1 MDERTISSDVLIV
14 GGGPVGA
21 TLALALARGM
31 PATNGCGAP
40 LSVTV
45 LEAQSDFSVPRDART
60 LALSHGSRLILERI
74 GIWQKLAE
82 PTPITHIHISQR
94 GAFGRAMLSAE
105 EAGMPALGYVLN
117 YADLQQALHE
127 ALSNSPVNYLT
138 GAMVEAVQPDASA
151 PSVEFE
157 REGTK
162 HALQGRLLALADGGR
177 SLGSLPGVQRESRDY
192 GQCAVVCQVK
202 TELPHRNL
210 AYERFTAQGP
220 AALLPY
226 QDRYALVWTGTPQQA
241 EEILSWDDATFLERL
256 HAHFGD
262 RQGSFVWAGKRASFP
277 LALKTS
283 KPVTLD
289 RTVLIGNAA
298 QTLHPVAGQGFNIGL
313 RDAWELAQLILHAPR
328 EQIGDPAMLQAYA
341 AGRRLDTG
349 GGIFF
354 TDLLVRGFSN
364 DLPGL
369 REARAA
375 ALSALDL
382 LPPVKNFVMRRMIF
396 GAKG

>member
-1 MDERTISSDVLIV
+1 MDGQSINRDVLIV

-21 TLALALARGM
+21 TLALSLAQGM
-31 PATNGCGAP
+31 QGGEK

-45 LEAQSDFSVPRDART
+45 LEAQSDFSTPRDART

-74 GIWQKLAE
+74 GIWQALSD
-82 PTPITHIHISQR
+82 PTPITRIHISQR
-94 GAFGRAMLSAE
+94 GAFGRAMLNAE

-117 YADLQQALHE
+117 YADLTRALHE
-127 ALSNSPVNYLT
+127 ALSQAPVNYLT
-138 GAMVEAVQPDASA
+138 GALVESMRPDANAAAVTFAQNGESHELHG
-151 PSVEFE
+151 S
-157 REGTK
+157 
-162 HALQGRLLALADGGR
+162 LLALADGGR
-177 SLGSLPGVQRESRDY
+177 SLSNLPDVKRESRDY

-202 TELPHRNL
+202 TELPHDNL

-226 QDRYALVWTGTPQQA
+226 QDRYALVWTGSPQQA
-241 EEILSWDDATFLERL
+241 EEILGWDEATFLSRL
-256 HAHFGD
+256 HQHFGD
-262 RQGSFVWAGKRASFP
+262 RQGRFTWAGSRTSFP
-277 LALKTS
+277 LSLKTS
-283 KPVTLD
+283 KPVTLP
-289 RTVLIGNAA
+289 RTALIGNAA

-313 RDAWELAQLILHAPR
+313 RDAWELAQQVLRVPR
-328 EQIGDPAMLQAYA
+328 EQIGSPAMLGEYA
-341 AGRRLDTG
+341 KGRRLDTG

-364 DLPGL
+364 DLPLL

-382 LPPVKNFVMRRMIF
+382 LPPVKNFVVRRMIF
-396 GAKG
+396 GARG

>member
-1 MDERTISSDVLIV
+1 MQ
-14 GGGPVGA
+14 GGEP
-21 TLALALARGM
+21 LA
-31 PATNGCGAP
+31 
-40 LSVTV
+40 VTV
-45 LEAQSDFSVPRDART
+45 LEAQGDFSAPRDART

-74 GIWQKLAE
+74 GIWQQLRD

-105 EAGMPALGYVLN
+105 DAGMPALGYVLN
-117 YADLQQALHE
+117 YADLQHALHT
-127 ALSNSPVNYLT
+127 ALSQAPVRYLT
-138 GAMVEAVQPDASA
+138 GTTVEEVHPDATA
-151 PSVEFE
+151 PSVACVHD
-157 REGTK
+157 GAGQT
-162 HALQGRLLALADGGR
+162 LTGRLLAVADGGR
-177 SLGSLPGVQRESRDY
+177 TLGSLPGVRRESRDY
-192 GQCAVVCQVK
+192 GQCAVVCQVQ
-202 TELPHRNL
+202 TERSHDGL
-210 AYERFTAQGP
+210 AYERFTPQGP

-226 QDRYALVWTGTPQQA
+226 QDRYALVWTASPRQA
-241 EEILSWDDATFLERL
+241 EEMLAWDDDTFLARL
-256 HAHFGD
+256 HTHFGD
-262 RQGSFVWAGKRASFP
+262 RQGRFVWAGKRASFP

-283 KPVTLD
+283 KPLTLP

-313 RDAWELAQLILHAPR
+313 RDAWELAQGILNVPR
-328 EQIGDPAMLQAYA
+328 ERIGDAAMLAAYVS
-341 AGRRLDTG
+341 GRRLDTG

-364 DLPGL
+364 DLPLL

-382 LPPVKNFVMRRMIF
+382 LPPVKNFVVRRMIF

>member
-1 MDERTISSDVLIV
+1 MSSYPDNQTSPDVLIV

-21 TLALALARGM
+21 TLALALAQGM
-31 PATNGCGAP
+31 QGGEP
-40 LSVTV
+40 LAVTV
-45 LEAQSDFSVPRDART
+45 LEAQSDFAAPRDART

-74 GIWQKLAE
+74 GIWSKLSD
-82 PTPITHIHISQR
+82 PTPITRIHISQR

-105 EAGMPALGYVLN
+105 DAGMPALGYVLN
-117 YADLQQALHE
+117 YADLQQALHA
-127 ALSNSPVNYLT
+127 ALSQAPVRYLT
-138 GAMVEAVQPDASA
+138 GTTVEEVHPDAGA
-151 PSVEFE
+151 PSVVCA
-157 REGTK
+157 RDGARQT
-162 HALQGRLLALADGGR
+162 LSGRLLAVADGGR
-177 SLGSLPGVQRESRDY
+177 TLGNLPGVRRESRDY
-192 GQCAVVCQVK
+192 GQCAVVCQVR
-202 TELPHRNL
+202 TERSHDGL
-210 AYERFTAQGP
+210 AYERFTPQGP

-226 QDRYALVWTGTPQQA
+226 QDRYALVWTASPQQA
-241 EEILSWDDATFLERL
+241 EEMLGWDDATFLARL

-262 RQGSFVWAGKRASFP
+262 RQGRFVWAGKRASFP
-277 LALKTS
+277 LSLKTS
-283 KPVTLD
+283 KPLILP

-313 RDAWELAQLILHAPR
+313 RDAWELARGILTLPR
-328 EQIGDPAMLQAYA
+328 DQIGNTAMLNAYVS
-341 AGRRLDTG
+341 GRRIDTG

-364 DLPGL
+364 DLPVL

-382 LPPVKNFVMRRMIF
+382 LPPVKNFVVRRMIF

>member
-1 MDERTISSDVLIV
+1 MNFTANDSVSDVLIV

-21 TLALALARGM
+21 TLALALAQ
-31 PATNGCGAP
+31 GAQGGEP
-40 LSVTV
+40 LAVTV
-45 LEAQSDFSVPRDART
+45 LEAQSNFSAPRDART

-82 PTPITHIHISQR
+82 PTPITRIHISQR
-94 GAFGRAMLSAE
+94 GDFGRAMLSAE
-105 EAGMPALGYVLN
+105 EAGMPALGYVIN

-127 ALSNSPVNYLT
+127 ALSRAAIRYLT
-138 GAMVEAVQPDASA
+138 GATVEEVHPDASA
-151 PSVEFE
+151 PSVVFAHEDA
-157 REGTK
+157 RQTL
-162 HALQGRLLALADGGR
+162 HGRVLALADGGR
-177 SLGSLPGVQRESRDY
+177 SLGGLSGVKRDSRDY
-192 GQCAVVCQVK
+192 GQCAVVCQVQ
-202 TELPHRNL
+202 TELPHHNL
-210 AYERFTAQGP
+210 AYERFTSQGP
-220 AALLPY
+220 AALLPFR
-226 QDRYALVWTGTPQQA
+226 DRYALVWTALPQQVEA
-241 EEILSWDDATFLERL
+241 MLGWDDATFLEQL

-262 RQGSFVWAGKRASFP
+262 RQGRFLWAGKRASFP

-283 KPVTLD
+283 TPVTLPH
-289 RTVLIGNAA
+289 TVLIGNAA

-313 RDAWELAQLILHAPR
+313 RDAWELAQGILSVPR
-328 EQIGDPAMLQAYA
+328 EQIGSQTMLAAYA
-341 AGRRLDTG
+341 SGRRIDTG

-364 DLPGL
+364 DLPLL

-382 LPPVKNFVMRRMIF
+382 LPPLKNFVVRRMIF